1 MGYRYTKYSSIGRQ
15 RKVNQDAIEIV
26 EVDGGLLFI
35 LCDGMGGE
43 NGDEIASVIAI
54 KSILSFFSSNSDNDY
69 LDKLKTS
76 ILETNEFIHSH
87 IEGKPELKKMATTME
102 IFFLKSNMAYLAHI
116 GDSRIYHLKNGHL
129 KQLTK
134 DHSLVQ
140 KLLDEGFLTVKEAEN
155 HPQKN
160 IVLKVI
166 GDKRFIEA
174 DLLKLKL
181 NEYDKNKFFICSDGV
196 TSLLSNKE
204 IADILNKSNCEKISK
219 NLSSIIRHR
228 GAADDFSFIYIEN
241 D

>member
-1 MGYRYTKYSSIGRQ
+1 MGYRYTKYSSIGRK
-15 RKVNQDAIEIV
+15 RNVNQDAIEIA

-43 NGDEIASVIAI
+43 NSGEIASVLAI

-69 LDKLKTS
+69 LDKLKTA
-76 ILETNEFIHSH
+76 ILETNEFIHNH
-87 IEGKPELKKMATTME
+87 IEGKPELKKMATTTE
-102 IFFLKSNMAYLAHI
+102 IFFLKSNMAYLAHV

-129 KQLTK
+129 RQLTK

-140 KLLDEGFLTVKEAEN
+140 KLLDEGFLTFKEAEN

-160 IVLKVI
+160 VVLKVI

-196 TSLLSNKE
+196 TSLLSDSE
-204 IADILNKSNCEKISK
+204 IANILKDSNCDTISE
-219 NLSSIIRHR
+219 NISSIIRNR
-228 GAADDFSFIYIEN
+228 GAADDFSFIYIES